1 MYESKLYDFLLI
13 FRGVSASLQG
23 GGKHLTHSHLA
34 VLSVIDW
41 FFIKFRLRKVTK
53 NLNIITFF

>member
-23 GGKHLTHSHLA
+23 GGGKHLTHSHLA

-41 FFIKFRLRKVTK
+41 FIYQV
-53 NLNIITFF
+53 